1 MRIIRLFGVVLTIL
15 AAGLLLGN
23 PAGAQ
28 PPSKLTDHI
37 TDSSGVLTDS
47 SRATVS
53 SAIDRLYGNRHIQL
67 WVVYVDNFSRFKP
80 ENWADKTRS
89 ESGMGDNDVLLA
101 VATNTKLYTF
111 VVPPKAR
118 GPLTATDLNSLQSNK
133 IEPAI
138 GAKDWS
144 GAAVAAADGL
154 NNSAS
159 PASSS
164 KRIWL
169 WIAIG
174 VVVALIVV
182 VVVVL
187 ILRARRRRRA
197 APPLGPSGGQPNL
210 GGRVDS
216 LGPAL
221 ATADARLRQVSDY
234 VARHRASIGAEAQ
247 ARLEETKRYV
257 AAAHSKEA
265 NNGAEAIVD
274 ANRAS
279 TLAAQAQTLA
289 NADVLAAQRTPRRR
303 GGASS

>member
-1 MRIIRLFGVVLTIL
+1 MRIVRLFGVVLTIL
-15 AAGLLLGN
+15 TAGWVLAT

-47 SRATVS
+47 SRATVN
-53 SAIDRLYGNRHIQL
+53 SAIDRLYQNRHVQL
-67 WVVYVDNFSRFKP
+67 WVAYVDNFSGFKR
-80 ENWADKTRS
+80 ENWADKTRDA
-89 ESGMGDNDVLLA
+89 SGMGDNDVLLA

-111 VVPPKAR
+111 VVPPKAQ
-118 GPLTATDLNSLQSNK
+118 GITAAELNSLRSNK

-138 GAKDWS
+138 SAKDWS

-154 NNSAS
+154 NPSTSSPTSAT
-159 PASSS
+159 SS
-164 KRIWL
+164 KHTWL

-174 VVVALIVV
+174 VFVAVILIVV
-182 VVVVL
+182 VVL
-187 ILRARRRRRA
+187 LLRARRRRRA
-197 APPLGPSGGQPNL
+197 ARPVGPSSGHPNL

-221 ATADARLRQVSDY
+221 STADARLRQISDY
-234 VARHRASIGAEAQ
+234 VVRHRGSVGAEAQ
-247 ARLEETKRYV
+247 ARLDEAKRYV

-265 NNGAEAIVD
+265 TNAAEAIAD

-279 TLAAQAQTLA
+279 TLAAQAQTAA
-289 NADVLAAQRTPRRR
+289 NADVLAAHRTPRRR
-303 GGASS
+303 GS